1 MANITPT
8 ELTHYTTLSGLLGI
22 VESNTLWAS
31 HAAFLNDKSEL
42 LHGFEAAK
50 MAVKGKTALAEHKWI
65 NAVIDEIGII
75 ESDGLSDVFITC
87 FCERHDVLSLWRGY
101 GGVEQGVAITFDGP
115 KIARRLKTANSLPV
129 EVIYALVTTVKKF
142 RETLRA
148 EIKDLS
154 EWEDV
159 AGEYTAAELKAD
171 ARKIVAK
178 LLPRFKHNGFRDERE
193 FRFVVHGADA
203 TAVKFRA
210 KGSIVVPY
218 IVLPLGDAKLPIKF
232 VTVGPGH
239 DAELTK
245 KSVELFF
252 RSKGYAN
259 IEVRSSEVPY
269 RV

>member
-1 MANITPT
+1 M
-8 ELTHYTTLSGLLGI
+8 
-22 VESNTLWAS
+22 
-31 HAAFLNDKSEL
+31 
-42 LHGFEAAK
+42 
-50 MAVKGKTALAEHKWI
+50 
-65 NAVIDEIGII
+65 
-75 ESDGLSDVFITC
+75 
-87 FCERHDVLSLWRGY
+87 
-101 GGVEQGVAITFDGP
+101 TFDGP

-232 VTVGPGH
+232 LTVCPGH

-245 KSVELFF
+245 K
-252 RSKGYAN
+252 AW
-259 IEVRSSEVPY
+259 SSFSGQKDTQI
-269 RV
+269 